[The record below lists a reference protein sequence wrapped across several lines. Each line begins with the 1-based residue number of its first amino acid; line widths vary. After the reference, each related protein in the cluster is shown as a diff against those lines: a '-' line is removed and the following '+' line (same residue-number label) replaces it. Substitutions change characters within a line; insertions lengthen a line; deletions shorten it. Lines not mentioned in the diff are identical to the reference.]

1 MRVPI
6 LRRSLLFA
14 ALLLAACEPGVVGPD
29 EVDAGLR
36 TSVVPDASWGYME
49 RDLFSYRIPPGFQD
63 LHLQPIDSDAVMF
76 ASGSST
82 LHHDYG
88 WYTGPWS
95 LEQSG
100 APAELVEQRVNVG
113 GRTAQVV
120 AYRSGSTYVVRA
132 WWALERQGQ
141 QTSLLLEGQTEE
153 AAVRPQLLAA
163 IYSVRFN

>member
-1 MRVPI
+1 MKASPTLTTNLQAVLVDLI
-6 LRRSLLFA
+6 ELHVQGKQA
-14 ALLLAACEPGVVGPD
+14 HWNIVGTNF
-29 EVDAGLR
+29 R
-36 TSVVPDASWGYME
+36 
-49 RDLFSYRIPPGFQD
+49 D

-76 ASGSST
+76 ASGGST

-153 AAVRPQLLAA
+153 AAVRAQLLAA